1 MNDAPI
7 GIFDSGLG
15 GLTVAR
21 AIIDYLPGEDIVY
34 LGDTANTPYGPKPI
48 AQIRDLT
55 IAGLDTLVERGCKVL
70 VIACNT
76 GTAAALAD
84 ARERYSVQMGIPVV
98 EVITPAAREAA
109 LTTRNGRIGVI
120 GTEATVASQSY
131 PSALVAVPG
140 VEVFQQ
146 ACPEFVDF
154 VERGVT
160 TGPEL
165 EIITREYL
173 SGLKAENVD
182 TVILGCTHYP
192 LLQGALA
199 RELGEGVN
207 LVTSSEATAREV
219 YLLLVEADLL
229 HSSRPS
235 GTSNYRFLMTAP
247 SDRFTLLARRFLGP
261 EVGELELV
269 VRSETSEDRI

>member
-1 MNDAPI
+1 M
-7 GIFDSGLG
+7 
-15 GLTVAR
+15 AR

-34 LGDTANTPYGPKPI
+34 LGDTANTPYGPRSI

-98 EVITPAAREAA
+98 EVISPAAREAA

-131 PSALVAVPG
+131 PSALGAVPG

-154 VERGVT
+154 VEQGIT

-165 EIITREYL
+165 ESITKKYL
-173 SGLKAENVD
+173 SGLKTENVD

-219 YLLLVEADLL
+219 YLLLVEGDLL
-229 HSSRPS
+229 HSPRSS

-247 SDRFTLLARRFLGP
+247 NNRFVSLARRFLGP

-269 VRSETSEDRI
+269 TASSSEDQP

>member
-21 AIIDYLPGEDIVY
+21 AIIDYLPGENIIY
-34 LGDTANTPYGPKPI
+34 LGDTANTPYGPRRI
-48 AQIRDLT
+48 AEIRDLT
-55 IAGLDTLVERGCKVL
+55 MTGLDALVDRGCKVL
-70 VIACNT
+70 VIACNP
-76 GTAAALAD
+76 GTAAAVAD
-84 ARERYSVQMGIPVV
+84 ARERYSVQQGIPVV

-120 GTEATVASQSY
+120 GTEATVSSQSY
-131 PSALVAVPG
+131 PTALGAVPG

-160 TGPEL
+160 TGSEL
-165 EIITREYL
+165 ERITKEYL
-173 SGLKAENVD
+173 SGLKAEEVD

-219 YLLLVEADLL
+219 YMLLVENDLL
-229 HSSRPS
+229 HTPRPS
-235 GTSNYRFLMTAP
+235 GTSEYRFLMTAP
-247 SDRFTLLARRFLGP
+247 SDRFTALARRFLGP
-261 EVGELELV
+261 EVNELELI
-269 VRSETSEDRI
+269 RPSNS